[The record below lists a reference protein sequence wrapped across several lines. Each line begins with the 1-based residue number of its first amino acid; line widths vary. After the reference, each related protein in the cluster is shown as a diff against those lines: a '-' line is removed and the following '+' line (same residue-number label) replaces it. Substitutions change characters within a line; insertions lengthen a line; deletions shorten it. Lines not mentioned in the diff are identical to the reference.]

1 MLTRSRT
8 TRTWRL
14 AAATLIVSGL
24 VAAGAGST
32 GATTEPS
39 GDGAT
44 TEPSGDGATTD
55 RPVTGR
61 SSG

>member
-14 AAATLIVSGL
+14 AAATLLVSGL
-24 VAAGAGST
+24 VAAGAGSA

-39 GDGAT
+39 GDGADHGT
-44 TEPSGDGATTD
+44 VG
-55 RPVTGR
+55 
-61 SSG
+61 